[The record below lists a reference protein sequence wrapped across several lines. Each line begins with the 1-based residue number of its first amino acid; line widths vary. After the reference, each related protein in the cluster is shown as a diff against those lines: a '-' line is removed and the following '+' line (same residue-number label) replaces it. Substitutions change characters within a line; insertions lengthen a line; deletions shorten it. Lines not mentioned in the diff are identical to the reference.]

1 MSMSEL
7 YPLCLL
13 IWDCFPAVVSVLL
26 KSVCLYFFSTCKKSY
41 SHFTYFLNFILFDW
55 CLLPYFKILPKEIEV
70 DKEPPQFE
78 THVNLNLHYCET

>member
-26 KSVCLYFFSTCKKSY
+26 KSVCLHFFSTCKKSY
-41 SHFTYFLNFILFDW
+41 SHFTYFVNFILFDW
-55 CLLPYFKILPKEIEV
+55 CLLQYFQILPKEIEV
-70 DKEPPQFE
+70 DKEPPQFK